1 MPKEAF
7 TTKAVAIAFVV
18 LTVSAIAGII
28 TMTILFEVQTSNL
41 NMTARPTWPPTTPAP
56 PPVMRLPRNLIPDR
70 YEISITPF
78 LYIQVP
84 EGINGSTNDQNLSF
98 TGISTVYFHCVKRT
112 NTVYLQSKNLK
123 VYGGLLMNTKTREII
138 EVLKIIH
145 HNDNTDFLEMPLG
158 KALEDGENYSLA
170 LSFIGE
176 ISENLEALFV
186 STYQEGDP
194 APEEYRDR
202 QRFLAATNL
211 EPTSARRVFPCFDEP
226 DMKAVFHVSIVH
238 RKGAT
243 VLGNGAKKG
252 SQTINDKWEV
262 TEFFP
267 TKKMSTYLF
276 AFTVSDFTSFNT
288 EYKNMEIKTYARP
301 EATAAGHT
309 QYAANVT
316 GRLLEFYEKL
326 FEISYQQNTLDQIA
340 LPDLEVAAME
350 NWGLITYQ
358 EGNLLFEENVSSLLH
373 KEQIVTIIAHELA
386 HQWFGNL
393 VTMNWWN
400 NIWLNEA
407 FATYMSFLAADEVEP
422 TFKIKEL
429 SVLFNLHSAFEQ
441 DSLVSS
447 HPLSP
452 PAKDVQTTHEIV
464 QMFDVI
470 TYCKGAAVVRM
481 LADMVG
487 ETTFHKGIKR
497 YLSDFMFQNT
507 EPSDLWKYVQKAVDD
522 DNGYT
527 KVAKVM
533 DSWTKQIGYPVVTI
547 NTIIGEITQRHFLFN
562 DSSESRLLWQV
573 PIRYKT
579 NISEPEYYLLE
590 RKSVQ
595 TNDFV
600 SKKGEWF
607 LANIN
612 CTGYYRVNYDLR
624 NWGRLLNQMET
635 DQSRIPLMNRG
646 QLIDDA
652 FNLARAKLV
661 DVTLALNS
669 TRFLQNET
677 EYIPWES
684 AVRNLEYF
692 VLMFDRSEV
701 FGPMQAYLQRQ
712 VENLY
717 NYYKNKTGF
726 TEIPKDPTSQ
736 RSQITAIW
744 YACSN
749 GLPDCVETA
758 SRMYAAWMFNI
769 TNLQHNKFDNN
780 TKPEANSTSTS
791 INPNLRSV
799 IYCQA
804 VAAGGK
810 KEWEFAW
817 EMYQTTSDTSEKDH
831 LRKALSCTRKTWLLN
846 RYLEYTLDPEK
857 IRLMDVASSIT
868 DVARNV
874 AGQALAWNFI
884 RAHWDYV
891 SQDGGS
897 LLINEVTRRFSKQF
911 ELEQLERFRTD
922 YDLGPA
928 ARAVE
933 QAIEQTRVNIEWV
946 KEHKDTVLNWFEKE
960 MSK

>member
-7 TTKAVAIAFVV
+7 TSKAIAITLVV
-18 LTVSAIAGII
+18 LTISAIAGII

-41 NMTARPTWPPTTPAP
+41 NMTARPTWVPTTPGP
-56 PPVMRLPRNLIPDR
+56 PPDMRLPKNLIPDS
-70 YEISITPF
+70 YEISIQPF
-78 LYIQVP
+78 LHIELP
-84 EGINGSTNDQNLSF
+84 EGINGSITNQSLVF
-98 TGISTVYFHCVKRT
+98 TGNSTVYFHCVKRT
-112 NTVYLQSKNLK
+112 NTIYLQSKNLE
-123 VYGGLLMNTKTREII
+123 VFGGLLMNTKTREMIK
-138 EVLKIIH
+138 VLKMMH
-145 HNDNTDFLEMPLG
+145 HNDQSDFLEMPLDN
-158 KALEDGENYSLA
+158 ALEVGGNYSLY
-170 LSFIGE
+170 LSFTGE

-194 APEEYRDR
+194 ATEDDTGR

-226 DMKAVFHVSIVH
+226 DFKAVFHVTIVH
-238 RKGAT
+238 RIGTT
-243 VLGNGAKKG
+243 VLGNAAKKG
-252 SQTINDKWEV
+252 SQTIDDEWEM

-276 AFTVSDFTSFNT
+276 AFTVSDFTSISTPYDNV
-288 EYKNMEIKTYARP
+288 EINVCVLQLIQNECDVIVLAEQFYV
-301 EATAAGHT
+301 
-309 QYAANVT
+309 AN
-316 GRLLEFYEKL
+316 LI
-326 FEISYQQNTLDQIA
+326 ISHIYVIPPDQIA

-358 EGNLLFEENVSSLLH
+358 EGNLLFEEGVSSLLH

-400 NIWLNEA
+400 NIWLNEG
-407 FATYMSFLAADEVEP
+407 FATYMSFLAADSVEP

-429 SVLFNLHSAFEQ
+429 SILFNLHSAFEQ

-452 PAKDVQTTHEIV
+452 PAKDVQTTLEID

-470 TYCKGAAVVRM
+470 TYCKGAAVLRM
-481 LADMVG
+481 LENMVG
-487 ETTFHKGIKR
+487 ESTFKKGIKVSKTLLTSFR
-497 YLSDFMFQNT
+497 WAES
-507 EPSDLWKYVQKAVDD
+507 AVDD
-522 DNGYT
+522 DNGNA
-527 KVAKVM
+527 KVAEVM

-547 NTIIGEITQRHFLFN
+547 NTNNGVINQKHFLFN
-562 DSSESRLLWQV
+562 DSSESRYVLNGHCSGQF
-573 PIRYKT
+573 
-579 NISEPEYYLLE
+579 
-590 RKSVQ
+590 SVWL
-595 TNDFV
+595 TSSVFV
-600 SKKGEWF
+600 SKDGEWL

-612 CTGYYRVNYDLR
+612 CTGYYRVNYNLE
-624 NWGRLLNQMET
+624 NWQRLLNQLET
-635 DQSRIPLMNRG
+635 DQSMIPLMNRG

-701 FGPMQAYLQRQ
+701 FGPMQAWQEKVKSTAQ
-712 VENLY
+712 SNQENLKMRFSCFREV
-717 NYYKNKTGF
+717 N
-726 TEIPKDPTSQ
+726 
-736 RSQITAIW
+736 
-744 YACSN
+744 
-749 GLPDCVETA
+749 V
-758 SRMYAAWMFNI
+758 
-769 TNLQHNKFDNN
+769 
-780 TKPEANSTSTS
+780 TS
-791 INPNLRSV
+791 IIPNLRSV

-817 EMYQTTSDTSEKDH
+817 KMYQTTSDTSEKDH
-831 LRKALSCTRKTWLLN
+831 LRKALSCTKKTWLLN

-891 SQDGGS
+891 SQDGGPY
-897 LLINEVTRRFSKQF
+897 LINEVTKRFSNQF
-911 ELEQLERFRTD
+911 ELEELERFRTD

-928 ARAVE
+928 ARAVD

-946 KEHKDTVLNWFEKE
+946 KEHKDIVLNWFEDVIPRRV
-960 MSK
+960 